1 MLMMF
6 TFVIHKYVLIPF
18 STYCEPIVIFEF
30 LFIKIS

>member
-6 TFVIHKYVLIPF
+6 TFVILKYVLIPY
-18 STYCEPIVIFEF
+18 STYCEPIVIFKF